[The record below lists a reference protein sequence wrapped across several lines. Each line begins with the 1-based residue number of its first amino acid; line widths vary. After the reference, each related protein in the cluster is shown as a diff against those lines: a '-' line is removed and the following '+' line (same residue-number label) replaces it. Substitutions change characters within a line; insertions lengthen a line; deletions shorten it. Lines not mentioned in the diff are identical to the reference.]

1 MSEALRLAGREVGRY
16 RVVSLLGTG
25 GMGAVYDAVDA
36 TLGRH
41 VALKILPPS
50 VVSDPDRLRRFAQEA
65 RAASALNHPHVITV
79 YDIGTFDVDER
90 EIHFISMEKVEGAT
104 LSDMLEAGALP
115 LERAIELIL
124 QVIDAVA
131 AAHAAGIVHRDL
143 KPDNIMIASSGYA
156 KVLDFGL
163 AKLQE
168 PVTDSGATNVM
179 STQTGIV
186 LGTAGYMAPE
196 RAQGRIADHRADLFS
211 IGCILYEAVTGQRA
225 FHGASVYDTLY
236 RVIHSEPEP
245 MESFAPGVPAELKR
259 IVAKTLAKDPDERY
273 QSARELSIDL
283 RQLLRGMRTETK
295 QFALPAPN
303 RRRGMLAAS
312 IAVATV
318 IAAIAV
324 VIGLQRRPVAAAEP
338 VLRRLTA
345 GGDAV
350 AATISPDGK
359 YVAYIVSNDEG
370 GSMRIMQLA
379 TRQELVLI
387 PPGQSSGF
395 RGHTFT
401 PDGNAIVYV
410 IRDGANPIG
419 TLFRLSTLGGKP
431 ERVLEGID
439 EAPSFSPDGKR
450 IAYFR
455 PDYPR
460 RGESALMVARAD
472 GSLPRPVA
480 IRRYPEIF
488 APVSFGG
495 PSWSPDGSIIA
506 AAVNRAE
513 DPEAANLLGFDPD
526 RGTAK
531 PLTDDNWRALGKAAW
546 MPDGSGI
553 LIVGTRDDDP
563 LAAAAL
569 PLHLWFLPYPSGPP
583 RRLTNDL
590 LSYRLVSI
598 SSDGGSLLTVGV
610 DLTTQLWRVP
620 LSFEGTAQKISGG
633 RLDGFFGVSLALDG
647 RIAYSAADDFNA
659 GITLTKPDGSDRVQ
673 LTRETALR
681 PAAFTDG
688 IVYVAPGR
696 NGNEIRTVG
705 FDGIHPKTIVP
716 RADVEPIAI
725 TRDGEWLAFD
735 VNRLLWKIRR
745 DGTGRKQLTTFPVS
759 SAAWSP
765 SGDRIAIFCDDRGHR
780 RLGVIPAGGGALT
793 WSIPQPFE
801 HRGSTL
807 RWTPDGTALLVDVND
822 HPHDIANIWRIAF
835 DKPPE
840 KLTNLADRELYEFD
854 VAPDGKS
861 VVASRGHLTRDAILI
876 TGFH

>member
-25 GMGAVYDAVDA
+25 GMGAVYDAVDV

-90 EIHFISMEKVEGAT
+90 EIHYISMEKVEGAT
-104 LSDMLEAGALP
+104 LSDTLEAGALP
-115 LERAIELIL
+115 LERAIEVVL

-131 AAHAAGIVHRDL
+131 TAHAAGIIHRDL
-143 KPDNIMIASSGYA
+143 KPDNVMVAASGYA

-168 PVTDSGATNVM
+168 PVTDSAATNVM

-196 RAQGRIADHRADLFS
+196 RAQGRVADHRADLFS

-236 RVIHSEPEP
+236 RIIHSEPEP
-245 MESFAPGVPAELKR
+245 MESFAPNVPGELRR
-259 IVAKTLAKDPDERY
+259 IVAKSLAKDPDERY

-283 RQLLRGMRTETK
+283 RQLLRSMRTETK
-295 QFALPAPN
+295 QFALPATN
-303 RRRGMLAAS
+303 RRRGVVAVS
-312 IAVATV
+312 IAAAIVIVAIAIV
-318 IAAIAV
+318 IA
-324 VIGLQRRPVAAAEP
+324 LHRRPAAAAEP
-338 VLRRLTA
+338 VLRRITS

-359 YVAYIVSNDEG
+359 YVAYLVSNDSG
-370 GSMRIMQLA
+370 QSMRIVQLA

-387 PPGQSSGF
+387 PAAQNQGF

-431 ERVLEGID
+431 ERVFEGID
-439 EAPSFSPDGKR
+439 QAPSFSPDGRR
-450 IAYFR
+450 IAYLR
-455 PDYPR
+455 PDYPS
-460 RGESALMVARAD
+460 RGQSALMVAGID
-472 GSLPRPVA
+472 GSLARPVA
-480 IRRYPEIF
+480 IRRYPELF
-488 APVSFGG
+488 TPVSFGG

-513 DPEAANLLGFDPD
+513 DPEQATLIGFDPD

-531 PLTDDNWRALGKAAW
+531 PLSDGEWRTLGQAAW

-553 LIVGTRDDDP
+553 VVTGTRRDDP
-563 LAAAAL
+563 LAAASL
-569 PLHLWFLPYPSGPP
+569 PLRLWFVPYPSGRP

-590 LSYRLVSI
+590 LMYRLVSI
-598 SSDGGSLLTVGV
+598 SSDGRSLITIGV
-610 DLTTQLWRVP
+610 DVTSQLWRVP
-620 LSFEGTAQKISGG
+620 LSSEATAQKISSG
-633 RLDGFFGVSLALDG
+633 RLDGFLGVSLAPDG
-647 RIAYSAADDFNA
+647 RIAYSAADDFNV
-659 GITLTKPDGSDRVQ
+659 GIALTKPDGTDRIQ
-673 LTRETALR
+673 LTRETAVR
-681 PAAFTDG
+681 PAAFTGG
-688 IVYVAPGR
+688 IAYVAPVR
-696 NGNEIRTVG
+696 NGNEIRMVS
-705 FDGIHPKTIVP
+705 FDGRQPKTIVA
-716 RADVEPIAI
+716 RADAEPIAV

-745 DGTGRKQLTTFPVS
+745 DGSGRKPLTTFPVF

-765 SGDRIAIFCDDRGHR
+765 SGDRIAIVYDDRGHR
-780 RLGVIPAGGGALT
+780 RLGVIPAGGGAVT
-793 WSIPQPFE
+793 WSIPQPAAHKE
-801 HRGSTL
+801 STL
-807 RWTPDGTALLVDVND
+807 RWTPDGTALLVND
-822 HPHDIANIWRIAF
+822 HQNDIANIWRIAF

-840 KLTNLADRELYEFD
+840 KLTNLAERDLYEFD

-861 VVASRGHLTRDAILI
+861 DVASRGHLTRDAILI
-876 TGFH
+876 TEFH